1 MTLEIHT
8 LPASRRVVAQP
19 IEIGNESHNLM
30 QGQSAWPMTGLIEPQ
45 PISPFL
51 LRD

>member
-1 MTLEIHT
+1 MTLEFI
-8 LPASRRVVAQP
+8 LPLHLFSWSRNQSRSAT
-19 IEIGNESHNLM
+19 NHKM